1 MILYNFIDSFQRYFI
16 EMAPALAVG
25 FLLSGII
32 HEFIPDSWI
41 NKHLGGK
48 GLKGVL
54 WSTLIGTLVPVC
66 CWGCLPIAITFRKK
80 GASLGPILA
89 ILIATPATSINA
101 LIVTAKLLGLE
112 FAVYLFFS
120 VILMGVA
127 AGLIGNR
134 MRVKKIFTEDCDCNC
149 NCDEGH
155 HNSSESE
162 ARKKSFASR
171 AISVFKFAYI
181 QMPKD
186 IGKETLLGLALAAS
200 VDSLLPVGYLV
211 KHYLKGPI
219 GYLFALILGLV
230 MYICATMGVPLVD
243 ALIKQGLDRGAGFV
257 LLVVGPIT
265 SYGTILVLRKEFG
278 LKVLLVY
285 LGLISSLGLLSG
297 YIFSLV

>member
-1 MILYNFIDSFQRYFI
+1 MILYNFINSFKYYFI

-32 HEFIPDSWI
+32 HEFIPDSLV

-54 WSTLIGTLVPVC
+54 WSALIGTLVPVC

-89 ILIATPATSINA
+89 MLIATPATSINA
-101 LIVTAKLLGLE
+101 LIVTAKLLGIK
-112 FAVYLFFS
+112 FAIYLFLS
-120 VILMGVA
+120 VILMGIA
-127 AGLIGNR
+127 AGLIGNWV
-134 MRVKKIFTEDCDCNC
+134 RVKKIFNKDCDY
-149 NCDEGH
+149 DGGH
-155 HNSSESE
+155 HNSFESGGRE
-162 ARKKSFASR
+162 KSFTSR
-171 AISVFKFAYI
+171 AVSVFKFAYI

-200 VDSLLPVGYLV
+200 IDSLVPVGYLV
-211 KHYLKGPI
+211 KHYLKGLM
-219 GYLFALILGLV
+219 GYLFALILGLT
-230 MYICATMGVPLVD
+230 MYICATMGVPLVN

-285 LGLISSLGLLSG
+285 LGLISSLGLILG
-297 YIFSLV
+297 YVFNFV